1 MVVCPSSHILR
12 RVNLCLVVF
21 GCVVCLPFQIKNFA
35 PCKCFAEIHT
45 HTHTRAQIGC
55 VLKTKK
61 NIGAWMGGIRG
72 GFRGVAVYLLVVQ
85 LIACTAIMF
94 LLFFVSFFFCCLS
107 KCPRSFVC
115 MSVCLL
121 RSIRVRVLVVV

>member
-45 HTHTRAQIGC
+45 HTRAQIGC

-61 NIGAWMGGIRG
+61 KYCSLDGRDLG
-72 GFRGVAVYLLVVQ
+72 GFEGLQFICLLCNSLRVRP
-85 LIACTAIMF
+85 LCFYSF
-94 LLFFVSFFFCCLS
+94 LCHFFFVAYQNVRAHLCVCRFACCAQYA
-107 KCPRSFVC
+107 FVY
-115 MSVCLL
+115 
-121 RSIRVRVLVVV
+121 